1 MVLLKAVKV
10 FRTEVFDK
18 CCVCASNETKFKIW
32 LPGITE
38 IVQFSTWLIGWY
50 EQFTTPVSFR
60 RGWEYLE
67 HEDMEMN

>member
-1 MVLLKAVKV
+1 MLQNTHDFFSLSCEESSHLRMVLLKAVKV

-38 IVQFSTWLIGWY
+38 VVQSST
-50 EQFTTPVSFR
+50 
-60 RGWEYLE
+60 
-67 HEDMEMN
+67 